1 MVMQKLKCLFFA
13 LLLLFTISCEKD
25 YDEDFNTI
33 EVRLTTENN
42 VAPEGNAYV
51 FYLGKN
57 KNLPEVL
64 DVMFDFESGDRY
76 LPFFVFEEWQGEYYK
91 KFYPVSEYGDENAG
105 TLHRNN
111 KYSYAMFYVEKFS
124 RKYGTPQPGDVFLIL
139 VVPYKKWNAPAFV
152 IATLDKNSVVKAI
165 YTNTTTAN
173 EMLVEWDIKG
183 GKDLYP
189 GSEIIKV
196 TH

>member
-1 MVMQKLKCLFFA
+1 MVIQKLKCLFFA

-57 KNLPEVL
+57 KNLLEVL

-111 KYSYAMFYVEKFS
+111 KYSYAMFYVEKLS

>member
-1 MVMQKLKCLFFA
+1 MQKLKCLFFA